1 MLDFIH
7 AEIAVLPNNMY
18 GGVAPVLRAYENY
31 CRENEIPPEPE
42 NVVLNAVTATTG
54 ARIVN
59 GLLEG
64 AAAFDADTLLKP
76 RTVRSHLTQ
85 FIRDYCRIRKD
96 ARTPTLEAY
105 EMYRQQGGAMCRNK
119 FTREMCRALSGR
131 IEKKLVSIKGVKHN
145 AFVNL
150 EII

>member
-7 AEIAVLPNNMY
+7 TEIAVLPNNMY
-18 GGVAPVLRAYENY
+18 GGVTPVLRAYQSY
-31 CRENEIPPEPE
+31 CTDNGLTPQPENE
-42 NVVLNAVTATTG
+42 VLNAVIAATG

-76 RTVRSHLTQ
+76 RTYRSPLTL

-96 ARTPTLEAY
+96 SRTPTLDAHH
-105 EMYRQQGGAMCRNK
+105 MYTHLGGDMCRNK
-119 FTREMCRALSGR
+119 FTREMCRALAGR
-131 IEKKLVSIKGVKHN
+131 IDKKLVSIKGVKHN

-150 EII
+150 ELI